1 MSKVR
6 RVLSAALALL
16 LAAVP
21 PGGAAAQDAGAASD
35 RAEIAAAVQGI
46 EQLLL
51 DVDKMIVDQET
62 RLDALYERREAAV
75 GDPARQSVEMLI
87 DRLTLQLDQA
97 EDLRATLMQQAV
109 ALQAALDSL
118 ENDPTPAG
126 ESDD

>member
-21 PGGAAAQDAGAASD
+21 PGGAAAQDAGAGSD

-97 EDLRATLMQQAV
+97 EDLRATLMQQAF
-109 ALQAALDSL
+109 ALQAALDSV

-126 ESDD
+126 DSDE